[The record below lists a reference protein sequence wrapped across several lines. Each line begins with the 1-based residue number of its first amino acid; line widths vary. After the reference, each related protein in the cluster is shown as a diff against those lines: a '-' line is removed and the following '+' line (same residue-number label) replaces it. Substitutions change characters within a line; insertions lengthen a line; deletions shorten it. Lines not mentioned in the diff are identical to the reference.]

1 MKQYVLFKLEKGVW
15 IEKEIIK
22 ALGRKFAIRELQK
35 YKNENLNTNGTWK
48 LRLLR

>member
-1 MKQYVLFKLEKGVW
+1 MKQYILYKLVNGVW

-22 ALGRKFAIRELQK
+22 ASGRKFAIRELKK
-35 YKNENLNTNGTWK
+35 YKNENLDVDGTWK